1 MWAGPA
7 FTSNFCWAYM
17 PKKEAVALEQQ
28 GEAREFVDGTYF
40 AVADADVLWNDGG
53 TLFEG
58 HCLPRKGKS
67 LACIV
72 SNPLKA

>member
-1 MWAGPA
+1 MWAGHA
-7 FTSNFCWAYM
+7 FTSNFYWACM

-28 GEAREFVDGTYF
+28 GEAREFVDGTCF
-40 AVADADVLWNDGG
+40 AVADALWNDGS

-58 HCLPRKGKS
+58 RCLPRKGKS